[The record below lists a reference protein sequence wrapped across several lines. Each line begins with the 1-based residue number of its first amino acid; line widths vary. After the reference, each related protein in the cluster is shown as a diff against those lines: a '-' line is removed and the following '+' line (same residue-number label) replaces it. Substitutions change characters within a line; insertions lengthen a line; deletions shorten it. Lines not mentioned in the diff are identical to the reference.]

1 MDDQT
6 TPRSRSQAHS
16 TVHTTPST
24 RLDYTRY
31 SLKSKDKK
39 RVDSADAPFNQR
51 RCLIQNLPNGHTV
64 QYCHMIPRKL
74 TKNEDLMASLE
85 WYWNMPYKSL
95 HLNTRYNVFFAEA
108 AFHLYHDNGAWGL
121 LPERSIIDQYNEKLV
136 LGRSNFPEIQAEG
149 GFEYR
154 LIPLDGSME
163 SYPILRQNDH
173 APPLNKDQYTLHF
186 YPFNTL
192 PLFRSHLH
200 PKFAIYELGRMF
212 DGLTDKDQAAADA
225 AVLSYPELDII
236 YRIYLR
242 WSCPRK
248 GPLFEEW
255 KKKGRPDGDGDRQSE
270 SSSRTG
276 YDSMRGS
283 VKRRRTGNSSEQG
296 SPTPAGNCSDIMQM
310 ANPSSETLSHDTL
323 IEHECIYGKG
333 GWTQESLSGW
343 AADASNWFTVLVEAR
358 SRSRSRSRA
367 YSAVHNTPS
376 TCLAYSLKPKEK
388 ERVDSADAPFNQ
400 RRCLIQNLPNDH
412 TVQYCHMIPRK
423 LMKNEGLMALLEWNW
438 NLPYNSLHLN
448 TRYNIFF
455 ALHLHHDNDSWGL
468 LPNKTII
475 DQYERGQIFGRRTFP
490 EIQLPKDGFEYRLI
504 PLGESM
510 KLYPILRQNEHA
522 PPPNGDQFRLHFYP
536 FDTLPPFRSHLHP
549 KFAIFE
555 LGRKFTKLI
564 QQNPTAA
571 DAAFSSYPIL
581 STIRII
587 YQGWTHQEVDKSS
600 FEEWKKKGNPDGDGD
615 RQSESSSRTGYDSLR
630 SGAKRRRTGNSSE
643 QGSPTPAGKSSD
655 IMQRAN
661 PSSET
666 LSHETLIEHE
676 CVYGKGGWTQES
688 LSGWAADVSKYVT
701 L

>member
-1 MDDQT
+1 MGKVTGVTRSTGKGESYFDHCPLLPTIHSKNKGMDDQT
-6 TPRSRSQAHS
+6 TPRSRPQTYS

-173 APPLNKDQYTLHF
+173 ARPLNKDQYTLHF

-200 PKFAIYELGRMF
+200 PKFAIYELGRKF

-242 WSCPRK
+242 WSRPRK

-283 VKRRRTGNSSEQG
+283 VKRRRTGSSSEQG
-296 SPTPAGNCSDIMQM
+296 SPTPAGKSSDVMQM

-333 GWTQESLSGW
+333 GWTQETLSGW
-343 AADASNWFTVLVEAR
+343 AADAS
-358 SRSRSRSRA
+358 
-367 YSAVHNTPS
+367 
-376 TCLAYSLKPKEK
+376 
-388 ERVDSADAPFNQ
+388 
-400 RRCLIQNLPNDH
+400 
-412 TVQYCHMIPRK
+412 
-423 LMKNEGLMALLEWNW
+423 
-438 NLPYNSLHLN
+438 
-448 TRYNIFF
+448 
-455 ALHLHHDNDSWGL
+455 
-468 LPNKTII
+468 
-475 DQYERGQIFGRRTFP
+475 
-490 EIQLPKDGFEYRLI
+490 
-504 PLGESM
+504 
-510 KLYPILRQNEHA
+510 
-522 PPPNGDQFRLHFYP
+522 
-536 FDTLPPFRSHLHP
+536 
-549 KFAIFE
+549 
-555 LGRKFTKLI
+555 
-564 QQNPTAA
+564 
-571 DAAFSSYPIL
+571 
-581 STIRII
+581 
-587 YQGWTHQEVDKSS
+587 
-600 FEEWKKKGNPDGDGD
+600 
-615 RQSESSSRTGYDSLR
+615 
-630 SGAKRRRTGNSSE
+630 
-643 QGSPTPAGKSSD
+643 
-655 IMQRAN
+655 
-661 PSSET
+661 
-666 LSHETLIEHE
+666 
-676 CVYGKGGWTQES
+676 
-688 LSGWAADVSKYVT
+688 KYVT
-701 L
+701 P